1 MPTKKKTVYKTVPKP
16 VKGIKKTIGCPVN
29 CKECGTDDRFTL
41 TAMLEHELWCAPS
54 TDLVRTI
61 LLHVRLEVRYC
72 SYSSAKH

>member
-41 TAMLEHELWCAPS
+41 TAMLEHKLWCALAKKKNQETAAEKEKSQKRGPK
-54 TDLVRTI
+54 
-61 LLHVRLEVRYC
+61 RY
-72 SYSSAKH
+72 